1 MKGEFLK
8 EAISIGLKEEDK
20 MLLLSIS
27 PILVL
32 LIVDPNSFIL
42 GWNEGR
48 GPILFGLIFLLLE
61 WREARERLH
70 LNLKRSISRKTAWI
84 ASFSALVIYYILVY
98 FAGLQDYIRAIG
110 YQIHLPEA
118 PYLLSWTWL
127 WEYIIAAFSLM
138 GMLASAYTSKALR
151 HVITPIIYFLGMA
164 AILGLDAAF
173 PYQSLGPLAS
183 VVPIIVTII
192 VGLLGISGVTIS
204 TNPLSPMEPPWVYN
218 QGNLLLIG
226 GLKRSVLLEINWPCV
241 GIMSMLIYALVVCIL
256 MVKMEAPLKRKS
268 IYGIIGALGT
278 FAVNILRIYLIII
291 AVAYTNI
298 DLRVFHESIGEVLF
312 IIWIIAYLAMVVL
325 VERKL
330 THLHSDPRILSEP
343 ATLRR

>member
-1 MKGEFLK
+1 MKIRFSK
-8 EAISIGLKEEDK
+8 EIVLIGLKREDK
-20 MLLLSIS
+20 ILLLSIS
-27 PILVL
+27 PILIL
-32 LIVDPNSFIL
+32 LIADPNSFLL

-48 GPILFGLIFLLLE
+48 GPILFGLIFLFLE

-70 LNLKRSISRKTAWI
+70 LNLEGSRKVAWAI
-84 ASFSALVIYYILVY
+84 FFSMLALYYILVY
-98 FAGLQDYIRAIG
+98 FAGLQDHIRAVG
-110 YQIHLPEA
+110 YQISLPEA

-127 WEYIIAAFSLM
+127 WEYVTVAASLA
-138 GMLASAYTSKALR
+138 GMLASAYTPKPLR
-151 HVITPIIYFLGMA
+151 HVVTPIIYFIGMA

-183 VVPIIVTII
+183 IVPIIVTII

-204 TNPLSPMEPPWVYN
+204 TNPLSPTEPPWVYN

-241 GIMSMLIYALVVCIL
+241 GIMSMLIYTLVVCIL
-256 MVKMEAPLKRKS
+256 MVKMKAPIKRKS
-268 IYGIIGALGT
+268 VYGIVGALGT
-278 FAVNILRIYLIII
+278 FAVNIFRIYLITL
-291 AVAYTNI
+291 AVAYTTI

-312 IIWIIAYLAMVVL
+312 IIWIIAYLAIIVT

-330 THLHSDPRILSEP
+330 AKHHSGPKTLDGP